1 MTRRTVVVIVLG
13 TAALL
18 TFFFVVRNLSLGSLA
33 LAASEDVHLV
43 LQQSLEDQKEL
54 SRAYPERAAEYR
66 ARFEALRRLSAH
78 LEVLTVKRAA
88 LTRRL
93 ELALLLLVAAMLV
106 AAGAIHLADLRARER
121 RLQKL
126 QSALEALSRGEPEIA
141 TGERGRDLIGRISTM
156 IEETARAMAGARRRV
171 QSLEHLS
178 AWQEA
183 ARRHAH
189 EIRTPLTAAQLE
201 LGRLTAFVTAR
212 LPEAEEEIRQRE
224 GSVLEEL
231 EQLRKFTAGFVSLAA
246 IGQPRLYRHDLAL
259 LVHDF
264 AANCEPMWPRLRFE
278 VAPPDGDCRAEVD
291 RDMVRQV
298 LVNLCN
304 NSALA
309 GSAALHLAARRRNGV
324 VAVDVSDDGPGVS
337 EEVRARLFEPYTTTR
352 AIGEGMGLG
361 LSISKKIMLDH
372 GGDLEWIDTPRGATF
387 RLTFP
392 ATVPTGESAS

>member
-1 MTRRTVVVIVLG
+1 MRRRIALVIAL
-13 TAALL
+13 TAAALL
-18 TFFFVVRNLSLGSLA
+18 TFAYVLRSLSLGTLA
-33 LAASEDVHLV
+33 LAANDDVRVV

-54 SRAYPERAAEYR
+54 SRVHPEKAAEYR
-66 ARFEALRRLSAH
+66 ARFDDLQQLAAH
-78 LEVLTVKRAA
+78 LEVMSLTRAT

-106 AAGAIHLADLRARER
+106 ASGAIYLAEIRARER
-121 RLQKL
+121 RLMRL
-126 QSALEALSRGEPEIA
+126 QSALEALSRGEAEIA
-141 TGERGRDLIGRISTM
+141 TGERGSDLIGRISTM

-201 LGRLTAFVTAR
+201 LGRLTALATKR
-212 LPEAEEEIRQRE
+212 LPEAAEEIRAAE
-224 GSVLEEL
+224 VSILEEL
-231 EQLRKFTAGFVSLAA
+231 ELLRKFTANFVSLAA
-246 IGQPRLYRHDLAL
+246 IGQPRLRLHDLEL
-259 LVHDF
+259 LIREF
-264 AANCEPMWPRLRFE
+264 AASFEPMWPRLRIE
-278 VAPPDGDCRAEVD
+278 VAPAEGDCRAEVD
-291 RDMVRQV
+291 REMVRQV

-309 GSAALHLAARRRNGV
+309 AGDGHGTLRLAARRHNGI
-324 VAVDVSDDGPGVS
+324 VAIDVRDDGPGLP

-352 AIGEGMGLG
+352 NIGEGMGLG

-372 GGDLEWIDTPRGATF
+372 GGDLEWIASPRGATF
-387 RLTFP
+387 RLTFRT
-392 ATVPTGESAS
+392 AAEGSA